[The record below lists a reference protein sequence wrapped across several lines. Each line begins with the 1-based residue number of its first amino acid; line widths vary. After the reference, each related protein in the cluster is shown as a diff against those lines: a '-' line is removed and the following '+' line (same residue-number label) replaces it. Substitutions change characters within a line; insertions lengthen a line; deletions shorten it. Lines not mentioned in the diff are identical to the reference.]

1 MGRDK
6 YPKML
11 TSAFDL
17 AINWKGDTKVAGVTP
32 NDGVGLITEL
42 EEADIYAT
50 DRI

>member
-11 TSAFDL
+11 TSAFDH
-17 AINWKGDTKVAGVTP
+17 
-32 NDGVGLITEL
+32 GVGLITEL